1 MSQTVPTDAT
11 AERASTPPDRADPEP
26 QTAWTVVEDVRRL
39 RSAGRRVLG
48 IDVDGSVP
56 SMRAAIGE
64 AVAGWYA
71 LIALSIFAALD
82 EAMGFVISAIGPDIS
97 NSLGMSPSS
106 FSLLA
111 TQRQTLVGLTALN
124 FAYFFFKPPKRG
136 KVPNRAF
143 MAKQMAIQYGPNLCL
158 GSVVTWSPAITGAVG
173 SAGTGASVIYAAHRP
188 MLMDMYPPRV
198 RLRALS
204 FHRGAAVVGAI
215 GGLLLVTVLSGA
227 AGLTWRGTLL
237 VTGIIFT
244 CVSLIGVRLKD
255 SRFGRFDS
263 DRLAALMHDE
273 DDADPI
279 REGDPSELTFWE
291 ALRKVWLIPSVR
303 RLLAVWAVL
312 GIALTPLVNYQGFW
326 LQEQFNLTTGQRAA
340 FLAGSWVLALPVL
353 WIASR
358 RGEQAWQHEPRRLI
372 RITAVAMAGVAAG
385 LILAIVPVL
394 GVSLVGF
401 SVVFAG
407 EAVCVATLSLILMS
421 LVRPRM
427 RTIVASLSA
436 LFFGLVGGEGG
447 TLLLGSIAS
456 QYSAAAAIGVL
467 AAPALGAA
475 WLLKR
480 SAAALDCDL
489 DRLVD
494 EVLEDEAVHVLTRK
508 GVKLPLL
515 ACQGIDFS
523 YGQLQVLFDVE
534 FTVWDGEILAL
545 LGVNGA
551 GKSTLLKVISG
562 IGIPSAGSIRF
573 NGTDITYL
581 DAERRVGM
589 GITQIPGGR
598 AVFPQMTV
606 IENLRGLSFTL
617 GKDKRRVE
625 AALDDCFD
633 KFPRLAERRNQPAVT
648 LSGGEQ
654 QMLGLAKAFILKP
667 QLLLIDELS
676 LGLAPIVVDQLLSMV
691 RDINAAGTAVVLVEQ
706 SVSVA
711 LSVVEH
717 AYFMEKGEI
726 RFDGSAGELLER
738 DDLVRAV
745 FLGAATRGGVTP

>member
-1 MSQTVPTDAT
+1 M
-11 AERASTPPDRADPEP
+11 
-26 QTAWTVVEDVRRL
+26 VEDVRRH
-39 RSAGRRVLG
+39 RPAARRLLG
-48 IDVDGSVP
+48 IDVEGRP
-56 SMRAAIGE
+56 PPMRAAIGE
-64 AVAGWYA
+64 AGAGWYA
-71 LIALSIFAALD
+71 LIALSVFAAID

-97 NSLGMSPSS
+97 RSLGMSPAS

-124 FAYFFFKPPKRG
+124 FAYIFFKPPKRG
-136 KVPNRAF
+136 KAPNRAF

-158 GSVVTWSPAITGAVG
+158 GSVVTWAPAITGAVG
-173 SAGTGASVIYAAHRP
+173 SAGAGAAVIYASHRP
-188 MLMDMYPPRV
+188 MLMDVYPPRV
-198 RLRALS
+198 RLRTLS

-215 GGLLLVTVLSGA
+215 GGPLLVTILSGA

-237 VTGIIFT
+237 VIGIFFT
-244 CVSLIGVRLKD
+244 CVSLVGVRLKN
-255 SRFGRFDS
+255 SGFGRFDS
-263 DRLAALMHDE
+263 DRVAALMHD
-273 DDADPI
+273 DDEAEPVL
-279 REGDPSELTFWE
+279 EGDPTELTFWE
-291 ALRKVWLIPSVR
+291 ALRKVWLIPTVR

-312 GIALTPLVNYQGFW
+312 GIALAPLVNYQGFW
-326 LQEQFNLTTGQRAA
+326 LEEQFNLTTGQRSA
-340 FLAGSWVLALPVL
+340 FLAASWVLALPVL
-353 WIASR
+353 WFASR
-358 RGEQAWQHEPRRLI
+358 KGEEAWQNDPRRLI
-372 RITAVAMAGVAAG
+372 RITAAAMAGVAAG
-385 LILAIVPVL
+385 LILAIIPVL

-447 TLLLGSIAS
+447 ALLLGSIAS

-467 AAPALGAA
+467 AVPALGAA
-475 WLLKR
+475 LLLQR
-480 SAAALDCDL
+480 STGALDSDL
-489 DRLVD
+489 DRLVE

-515 ACQGIDFS
+515 VCQGIDFS
-523 YGQLQVLFDVE
+523 YGQLQVLFGVD
-534 FTVWDGEILAL
+534 FTVRDGEILAL

-562 IGIPSAGSIRF
+562 IGLPSAGSIRL

-589 GITQIPGGR
+589 GINQIPGGR

-606 IENLRGLSFTL
+606 IENLRGLGFTI
-617 GKDKRRVE
+617 GKDKRRLE
-625 AALDDCFD
+625 SALDECFD
-633 KFPRLAERRNQPAVT
+633 KFPRLAERRNQLAVT

-676 LGLAPIVVDQLLSMV
+676 LGLAPIIVDQLLDMV

-726 RFDGSAGELLER
+726 RFDGSAQELLTR

-745 FLGAATRGGVTP
+745 FLGAATRSGGIP